1 MRTWPLRAALLRCVL
16 LGLLAAVAATGCQ
29 ASGGLDDAG
38 ATRPIKAHPSPQ
50 QLWPAAETSAPA
62 SPRASVDQQPPVPL
76 PGLAVGALTELDARA
91 VLAKDP
97 DLGAGEQAA
106 LAGGCD
112 GCAVRPAQ
120 YRDLNGDGSPEL
132 LTAVVTGT
140 GTGAAG
146 GTGSGAGRAVLH
158 VYTQHGRDVL
168 PVLALTALPG
178 FTAETVGADLVVHE
192 PTGPLAETS
201 STYRWN
207 TVRMAFVDRR
217 IKATGPAADA
227 PGCLPDPT
235 SVPSPVP
242 SAAPSRSPA
251 QREEPSVA
259 PTPAAPASRSAPNG
273 GAAPTARPTPTRY

>member
-1 MRTWPLRAALLRCVL
+1 MRTWPLRAALLRCVI
-16 LGLLAAVAATGCQ
+16 LGLLTVVAATGCQ

-50 QLWPAAETSAPA
+50 QLWPAAAEVSTPA
-62 SPRASVDQQPPVPL
+62 SPQASTDQQPPVPL

-106 LAGGCD
+106 LAGGCT

-140 GTGAAG
+140 GS
-146 GTGSGAGRAVLH
+146 GTGVGGGRAVLH
-158 VYTQHGRDVL
+158 VYTLHGREVL
-168 PVLALTALPG
+168 PVLSLTALPG

-227 PGCLPDPT
+227 PGCLPDAT
-235 SVPSPVP
+235 PVP
-242 SAAPSRSPA
+242 SAVPSAVPSRSPA
-251 QREEPSVA
+251 QRLDPTVA

-273 GAAPTARPTPTRY
+273 AAPTARPTPTR

>member
-1 MRTWPLRAALLRCVL
+1 MRTWPLRAALLKCVL
-16 LGLLAAVAATGCQ
+16 LGLLSVVAATGCQ

-50 QLWPAAETSAPA
+50 LLWPAAETNAPA
-62 SPRASVDQQPPVPL
+62 SPQASVDQQPPVPL

-97 DLGAGEQAA
+97 DLGPGEQAA
-106 LAGGCD
+106 LAGGCG

-120 YRDLNGDGSPEL
+120 FRDLNGDGNPEL

-140 GTGAAG
+140 GTAGA
-146 GTGSGAGRAVLH
+146 TGSGAGRAVLH

-207 TVRMAFVDRR
+207 AVRMAFVDRR

-227 PGCLPDPT
+227 PGCLPEATPA
-235 SVPSPVP
+235 PSPYP
-242 SAAPSRSPA
+242 SAAPSRVPT
-251 QREEPSVA
+251 QRLEPSAA
-259 PTPAAPASRSAPNG
+259 PTPASPAGRSAPTG
-273 GAAPTARPTPTRY
+273 GAAPTARPTPTRS